1 MPHKPNNI
9 HLKRDLSLL
18 DAVGIGLGAVIGAGI
33 FVVTGVAAGVAGP
46 AFLVGLILAGIAA
59 TCNGLSS
66 AQLAS
71 VFPQS
76 GGTYEYGYRLLSPEL
91 GFCAGWMFLT
101 SKLAAGGVVALGF
114 GTYLSQLF
122 PAIDPKVGAISAIV
136 ILTSANYFGI
146 KKAGKINLIIVSITL
161 ISLLYFIVTGI
172 SSFDSANLKPFAPE
186 GIPGIAQSAA
196 LLFFAFTGYARI
208 TTLGEEVQQPQKT
221 IPKAVIL
228 TLILSVLLYSAIS
241 MVAVGSVGSAALST
255 ASAPLSLAAGKFHY
269 PGAKLFISIGA
280 TTAMFGVLLSQ
291 ILGISRMMFAM
302 ARKQDLPAFLQS
314 VHPKYKVP
322 HAGVFLSAV
331 IITLLTLF
339 GTLQFIVS
347 TASFTILLYYS
358 ITNIAALKLEKKN
371 THYPSWISV
380 LGLIS
385 CLSLAASLSLKS
397 VLVGLLMLAIGFI
410 FRWLVKK
417 YRLSGSATN

>member
-1 MPHKPNNI
+1 MDYKTHNSD
-9 HLKRDLSLL
+9 LKRDLRLL

-46 AFLVGLILAGIAA
+46 AFLVGLVLAGIAA

-91 GFCAGWMFLT
+91 GFCAGWMFLI

-114 GTYLSQLF
+114 GTYFSQLF
-122 PAIDPKVGAISAIV
+122 PVINPKLAAISAVIV
-136 ILTSANYFGI
+136 LTSANYFGI
-146 KKAGKINLIIVSITL
+146 KKAGNINLVIVAVTL
-161 ISLLYFIVTGI
+161 ASLLYFIITGI
-172 SSFDSANLKPFAPE
+172 PSFDSANLKPFAPE
-186 GIPGIAQSAA
+186 GITGIAQSAA

-208 TTLGEEVQQPQKT
+208 TTLGEEVHEPAKT
-221 IPKAVIL
+221 IPKAVII
-228 TLILSVLLYSAIS
+228 TLVLSVLLYSATS
-241 MVAVGSVGSAALST
+241 LVAIGNADAASLSGT
-255 ASAPLSLAAGKFHY
+255 SAPLSLAASNFRY
-269 PGAKLFISIGA
+269 PGVAFIIGIGA

-302 ARKQDLPAFLQS
+302 SRKHDLPAFLQS
-314 VHPKYKVP
+314 VHPRYKVP
-322 HAGVFLSAV
+322 HAGIFVSAGV
-331 IITLLTLF
+331 IILLSLF

-347 TASFTILLYYS
+347 TASFTILLYYG
-358 ITNIAALKLEKKN
+358 ITNIAALKLDKKDRR
-371 THYPSWISV
+371 YPNWIAV

-385 CLSLAASLSLKS
+385 CLALAASLSIKS
-397 VLVGLLMLAIGFI
+397 VTLSLLLLTLGFT
-410 FRWLVKK
+410 FRWVLKRNV
-417 YRLSGSATN
+417 